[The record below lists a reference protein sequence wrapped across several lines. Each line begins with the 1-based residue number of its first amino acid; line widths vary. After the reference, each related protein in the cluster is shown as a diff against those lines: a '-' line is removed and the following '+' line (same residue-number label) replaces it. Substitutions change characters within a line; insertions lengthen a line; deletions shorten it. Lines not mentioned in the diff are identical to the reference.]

1 MNIIVCEK
9 SFVGFLSAVYDS
21 YYFYKNADAVT
32 SDVNSCML
40 TDSLCAANESLT
52 KARKVRQ
59 GIIKKG
65 GMSAYDE
72 VLDAYRSGNPKK
84 EKIIY
89 DFLRLFFSRGRAAFE
104 MHDNACVVAFN
115 DIVRK
120 VRHEIHRLRAF
131 VRFQEMKNGIYYAFF
146 RSDNDI
152 LERIAEGLAPRFN
165 TQKFILHDY
174 VRRKLAFFDGENIS
188 YAESPEKVEI
198 ELSEREEAFARL
210 WKNYTE
216 NVTIDARENLKLQQ
230 SFVPKKYRVFM
241 NEF

>member
-32 SDVNSCML
+32 SDINACML
-40 TDSLCAANESLT
+40 TDTLCATKESLT
-52 KARKVRQ
+52 KARRVRS
-59 GIIKKG
+59 GIIEKG
-65 GMSAYDE
+65 GVRAYNE
-72 VLDAYRSGNPKK
+72 ILDAYRSGDPKK

-89 DFLRLFFSRGRAAFE
+89 DFLRLFFSRGKAAFE
-104 MHDNACVVAFN
+104 MYGNACVADFE

-120 VRHEIHRLRAF
+120 VRNEIHRLKAF
-131 VRFQEMKNGIYYAFF
+131 VRFREMKNGVYYAFF

-152 LERIAEGLAPRFN
+152 LECIAAQLAPRFN

-174 VRRKLAFFDGENIS
+174 VRRKFAFFDGVELS

-198 ELSEREEAFARL
+198 ELSEAEETFSRL

-216 NVTIDARENLKLQQ
+216 NVTISRRENLRQQ
-230 SFVPKKYRVFM
+230 QNYLPKKYRIFM